1 MTLALV
7 WEFIGTQTFHLG
19 CDETSIKLPL
29 CTLAATK
36 AVEVAVSEAVHGF
49 KNDGAYMWPMGWEE
63 FHWRTNASNTVG
75 TGPTGAIIEAWSKY
89 KAADVVKAGYRAVE
103 ADGGK
108 FYLNHLHPISSQWH
122 DIGVGIETAEE
133 KALMLGGEICM
144 LVTFTCTP
152 AARCMCSCAHPPDWR
167 LTVSER
173 CLPHDVTVTLTLTL
187 THTLIW
193 WHSGGLS
200 SIAPAHAW
208 RATRMAVESLSS
220 RHRLTRSF
228 LSRSLG
234 LSGPAQQSER
244 RRFGTSIRRGPSR
257 VSTFRL
263 RSVFA
268 PPSICVCLLPP
279 RVVPSA
285 RCACSVA

>member
-1 MTLALV
+1 
-7 WEFIGTQTFHLG
+7 
-19 CDETSIKLPL
+19 
-29 CTLAATK
+29 
-36 AVEVAVSEAVHGF
+36 
-49 KNDGAYMWPMGWEE
+49 
-63 FHWRTNASNTVG
+63 
-75 TGPTGAIIEAWSKY
+75 
-89 KAADVVKAGYRAVE
+89 
-103 ADGGK
+103 
-108 FYLNHLHPISSQWH
+108 
-122 DIGVGIETAEE
+122 
-133 KALMLGGEICM
+133 M

-152 AARCMCSCAHPPDWR
+152 AALCSCAHPPDWR

-173 CLPHDVTVTLTLTL
+173 CLPHVTVTLTLTL

-257 VSTFRL
+257 VSTFCL

-268 PPSICVCLLPP
+268 PPSVSAFCRRGWYPLRAVPARSREPDTALNLPQTWSPATLGLP
-279 RVVPSA
+279 RCWRRVG
-285 RCACSVA
+285 